1 MTVSTRMFTIML
13 LALSVGTSYTNVQ
26 AMEHHLRGNA
36 PPPTRAD
43 NALNDVFALALRRE
57 ESTTLIHPSRRIQ
70 TSDVHDAYVQE
81 CESYLLDPSI
91 ANDGIIS
98 QTDFANMLLY
108 QCHLDDECADTFPSL
123 KFEQLD
129 LNLQLKFIN
138 GICYHDAVAER
149 VKCIQNLNDMWV
161 EGDEFGF
168 VVDDTD
174 DDVDMLVHEMCS
186 KTFVDAV
193 EMGLARSL
201 GKLCSAYLVHSYL
214 VSLLWRI
221 TLLTQLPC

>member
-1 MTVSTRMFTIML
+1 MTVSTRIFTIML
-13 LALSVGTSYTNVQ
+13 FALSEGTSYTNVQ